1 MRRQNPV
8 EIRRSNDEF
17 RKWVWI
23 WKGIDINI
31 SNADTIGRLWKEY
44 TESEPIRSEEE
55 NGT

>member
-1 MRRQNPV
+1 MRRKNRV
-8 EIRRSNDEF
+8 EIRRSNAEF